1 MNLQAYEQL
10 WHDAPGPW
18 TWEPAGVGFINLTY
32 RVQSPRGSFFL
43 RIYQNCNARELVQH
57 EIRVMEL
64 LDAQRLSFAIP
75 VPVLGAAEK
84 RTLHVVTA
92 EGQERLLALFPL
104 ITGSH
109 PQADDPQQA
118 EAAGRGLGELVRV
131 MGQLQEPDLCA
142 GVALYG
148 ALEKVHPLVPDPLRL
163 AETLPV
169 SVEKQRRMAALLHE
183 MTAKV
188 PELYNTL
195 PRQLIHRDYTKG
207 NTLLADG
214 NVTGVLDFEF
224 CARDLRALDLAIGL
238 GEGPAHHMW
247 GTGDEWIWLESFAR
261 GYASQHPLTET
272 EVEALPVLMRLRR
285 AYFLL
290 HFAGRC
296 LEGLDSV
303 GWLQGIVDWV
313 LDLEDWME
321 QHAEELI
328 RRVKKGWDVL
338 RDEVDK
344 TQAQI

>member
-1 MNLQAYEQL
+1 MNLQAFEQL
-10 WHDAPGPW
+10 WPDAPGPW

-32 RVQSPRGSFFL
+32 RVQSPLGSFFS
-43 RIYQNCNARELVQH
+43 RIYQNCNAQELVQH

-75 VPVLGAAEK
+75 VPVVTATGQ
-84 RTLHVVTA
+84 RTAHVVTA

-104 ITGSH
+104 IPGQH
-109 PQADDPQQA
+109 PQADDPEQA
-118 EAAGRGLGELVRV
+118 EASGRGLGELVRV
-131 MGQLQEPDLCA
+131 MGQIDEPALCA
-142 GVALYG
+142 GVPLYG

-169 SVEKQRRMAALLHE
+169 SVEKQRRMAALLQE

-188 PELYNTL
+188 PELYDAL

-207 NTLLADG
+207 NTLLAAR

-238 GEGPAHHMW
+238 GEGPANQMW
-247 GTGDEWIWLESFAR
+247 GTGAEWVWLENFAR
-261 GYASQHPLTET
+261 GYASEHCLTAA
-272 EVEALPVLMRLRR
+272 EVDALPMLMRLRR

-296 LEGLDSV
+296 LEGLDST
-303 GWLQGIVDWV
+303 GWLRGIVDWV
-313 LDLEDWME
+313 LDLENWME

-328 RRVKKGWDVL
+328 RKVKRGWDAFY
-338 RDEVDK
+338 DEVDK